1 MELGRDVLD
10 KLLVDRQ
17 RRPMGRVD
25 GLVLVCPPDEPPR
38 VTAIECGAGTLGAR
52 LPRWLGWAVA
62 RLARRFGARGGAPYR
77 IEWSRVSRIGHRE
90 IEIDVD
96 GPRSGALATE
106 RWLRDHVVAR
116 IPGA

>member
-10 KLLVDRQ
+10 KLLVDRA

-25 GLVLVCPPDEPPR
+25 GLVLACLPDEPPR
-38 VTAIECGAGTLGAR
+38 VTAIDCGASTLATR
-52 LPRWLGWAVA
+52 LPRWLEWAIA
-62 RLARRFGARGGAPYR
+62 RLARRFGARDGAPYR
-77 IEWSRVSRIGHRE
+77 IGWNRVSRIGHRE

-96 GPRSGALATE
+96 ASRSGALATE